1 MLWVH
6 LHKHQNRLF
15 VVEIPNSSGAAPVCR
30 LREWNSLCLWLFRI
44 VRGGLPGWK
53 HGRHLWRSRCDRF
66 TRQALACISDLHL
79 CCSVI
84 TAGLP
89 CTVICVFAMSF
100 SVFILILVAWKGWY
114 LEVLCWTSLNPGAY
128 WIYSTR
134 SPHLLLHIPPN
145 EPPAESMT
153 VEKYIDA
160 CNLSGYT
167 TAGLEWGQW
176 VLEFVLTYFTQTILL
191 GYILGNAV
199 SNFIKIPIVLC
210 S

>member
-1 MLWVH
+1 
-6 LHKHQNRLF
+6 
-15 VVEIPNSSGAAPVCR
+15 
-30 LREWNSLCLWLFRI
+30 
-44 VRGGLPGWK
+44 
-53 HGRHLWRSRCDRF
+53 
-66 TRQALACISDLHL
+66 
-79 CCSVI
+79 
-84 TAGLP
+84 
-89 CTVICVFAMSF
+89 
-100 SVFILILVAWKGWY
+100 
-114 LEVLCWTSLNPGAY
+114 
-128 WIYSTR
+128 
-134 SPHLLLHIPPN
+134 
-145 EPPAESMT
+145 MT